1 MSEDDYLKI
10 ATRVLFTEARLL
22 DQKKFRDW
30 VKLYADDAI
39 FWVPAWK
46 DEYETTSNPNR
57 ELSMIYHE
65 NSYGLSDRI
74 DRIQSRKSIT
84 AMPLPRTVHSYTN
97 IMVDAASTD
106 SIEGNAC
113 FTVHTYDPRA
123 CKSHTNFGRLE
134 FRLRRLGEAWLIGY
148 KKISL
153 TNDQMATALD
163 FYSV

>member
-106 SIEGNAC
+106 SIEEMPASR
-113 FTVHTYDPRA
+113 FIRTIRA
-123 CKSHTNFGRLE
+123 LVKAIPTSDALNFGCAVLE
-134 FRLRRLGEAWLIGY
+134 RLG
-148 KKISL
+148 
-153 TNDQMATALD
+153 
-163 FYSV
+163 

>member
-30 VKLYADDAI
+30 VKLYAEDAI

-84 AMPLPRTVHSYTN
+84 AMLAFFVPMSRHGEVMMKLCRDPASFRTVF
-97 IMVDAASTD
+97 
-106 SIEGNAC
+106 
-113 FTVHTYDPRA
+113 FTA
-123 CKSHTNFGRLE
+123 
-134 FRLRRLGEAWLIGY
+134 
-148 KKISL
+148 
-153 TNDQMATALD
+153 
-163 FYSV
+163 

>member
-74 DRIQSRKSIT
+74 DRIQSRSPSRRCRFRARFIPIRT
-84 AMPLPRTVHSYTN
+84 SWSMRPRRIRSREMPASRFIRTIRALVKAIPTS
-97 IMVDAASTD
+97 DAL
-106 SIEGNAC
+106 
-113 FTVHTYDPRA
+113 
-123 CKSHTNFGRLE
+123 NFGCAVLE
-134 FRLRRLGEAWLIGY
+134 RLG
-148 KKISL
+148 
-153 TNDQMATALD
+153 
-163 FYSV
+163 